1 MFVIGLTGG
10 IGSGKSTVASI
21 FVNLGIEVIN
31 ADQLARDVVE
41 PGSPALVTIVERY
54 GQDIL
59 QEDGSL
65 NRSQLRE
72 IVFADANEREW
83 LEQLTHPLITQLIK
97 DQLRAVSSPYAIL
110 ESPLLIE
117 TDQKEL
123 VDRILVID
131 IFEET
136 QLQRTLARD
145 DSTEAT
151 IKAIVNSQIPREQRL
166 EAADDIVDNSAK
178 FGATEREVLRLHDQ
192 YLLMANAQCPNH
204 ES

>member
-54 GQDIL
+54 GEYIL

-83 LEQLTHPLITQLIK
+83 LEQLTHPLIAQLIK

-131 IFEET
+131 IVEET

>member
-21 FVNLGIEVIN
+21 FTNLGIEVID
-31 ADQLARDVVE
+31 ADQLARDVVK
-41 PGSPALVTIVERY
+41 PGSPALATIAQRY
-54 GQDIL
+54 GNSIL

-65 NRSQLRE
+65 NRSKLRE
-72 IVFADANEREW
+72 IIFSDTSEREW
-83 LEQLTHPLITQLIK
+83 LEQLTHPMIAQLMK
-97 DQLRAVSSPYAIL
+97 DQLQAVSSPYAIL

-131 IFEET
+131 IVEET

-145 DSTEAT
+145 DSAEGT
-151 IKAIVNSQIPREQRL
+151 IKAIINSQIPRELRL
-166 EAADDIVDNSAK
+166 EAADDVVDNSAK
-178 FGATEREVLRLHDQ
+178 FEATEREILRLHEQ
-192 YLLMANAQCPNH
+192 YLLMANA
-204 ES
+204 

>member
-21 FVNLGIEVIN
+21 FANLGIRVIN

-41 PGSPALVTIVERY
+41 HGSPALATIVERY
-54 GQDIL
+54 GNDIL

-65 NRSQLRE
+65 NRSELRE
-72 IVFADANEREW
+72 IVFTNVSEREW
-83 LEQLTHPLITQLIK
+83 LEQLTHPLIAQLIK
-97 DQLRAVSSPYAIL
+97 DQLQAVSSPYTIL

-117 TDQKEL
+117 TNQKEL

-131 IFEET
+131 IVEET

-145 DSTEAT
+145 DSAQAT
-151 IKAIVNSQIPREQRL
+151 IKAIINSQIPREQRL
-166 EAADDIVDNSAK
+166 EAADDVVDNS
-178 FGATEREVLRLHDQ
+178 GNLEATEREILRLHEQ
-192 YLLMANAQCPNH
+192 YLLLAKA
-204 ES
+204 

>member
-54 GQDIL
+54 GEYIL

-83 LEQLTHPLITQLIK
+83 LEQLTHPLIAQLIK

-131 IFEET
+131 IVEET

-178 FGATEREVLRLHDQ
+178 FEATEREVLRLHDQ
-192 YLLMANAQCPNH
+192 YLLMANA
-204 ES
+204 

>member
-21 FVNLGIEVIN
+21 FANLGIEVIN
-31 ADQLARDVVE
+31 ADQLARDAVE
-41 PGSPALVTIVERY
+41 PGSPTLATIAERY
-54 GQDIL
+54 GDYIL

-65 NRSQLRE
+65 NRSLLRE
-72 IVFADANEREW
+72 IVFADAREREW
-83 LEQLTHPLITQLIK
+83 LERLTHPLIAQLMK
-97 DQLRAVSSPYAIL
+97 DQLQAVSSPYAIL

-131 IFEET
+131 IVEET

-145 DSTEAT
+145 DSAEAT
-151 IKAIVNSQIPREQRL
+151 ITVSYTHLTLPTI
-166 EAADDIVDNSAK
+166 
-178 FGATEREVLRLHDQ
+178 
-192 YLLMANAQCPNH
+192 LLV
-204 ES
+204 

>member
-21 FVNLGIEVIN
+21 FANLGIEVIN
-31 ADQLARDVVE
+31 ADQLARDAVE
-41 PGSPALVTIVERY
+41 PGSPTLATIAERY
-54 GQDIL
+54 GDYIL

-65 NRSQLRE
+65 NRSLLRE
-72 IVFADANEREW
+72 IVFADAREREW
-83 LEQLTHPLITQLIK
+83 LERLTHPLIAQLMK
-97 DQLRAVSSPYAIL
+97 DQLQAVSSPYAIL

-131 IFEET
+131 IVEET

-145 DSTEAT
+145 DSAEAT
-151 IKAIVNSQIPREQRL
+151 IKAIINSQIPRKQRL
-166 EAADDIVDNSAK
+166 EAADDVVDNSAK
-178 FGATEREVLRLHDQ
+178 FEVTEREILRLHEQ
-192 YLLMANAQCPNH
+192 YLLMANA
-204 ES
+204 

>member
-1 MFVIGLTGG
+1 M
-10 IGSGKSTVASI
+10 
-21 FVNLGIEVIN
+21 
-31 ADQLARDVVE
+31 QLE
-41 PGSPALVTIVERY
+41 
-54 GQDIL
+54 
-59 QEDGSL
+59 
-65 NRSQLRE
+65 
-72 IVFADANEREW
+72 
-83 LEQLTHPLITQLIK
+83 K
-97 DQLRAVSSPYAIL
+97 
-110 ESPLLIE
+110 
-117 TDQKEL
+117 K
-123 VDRILVID
+123 ILVID

>member
-54 GQDIL
+54 GEYIL

-83 LEQLTHPLITQLIK
+83 LEQLTHPLIAQLIK

-131 IFEET
+131 IVEET

-178 FGATEREVLRLHDQ
+178 FEATEREVLRLHEQ
-192 YLLMANAQCPNH
+192 YLLMANA
-204 ES
+204 

>member
-54 GQDIL
+54 GEYIL
-59 QEDGSL
+59 QEDDSL

-72 IVFADANEREW
+72 IVFTDANEREW
-83 LEQLTHPLITQLIK
+83 LEQLTHPLIAQLIK

-131 IFEET
+131 IVEET

-151 IKAIVNSQIPREQRL
+151 IKAIINSQIPREQRL

-178 FGATEREVLRLHDQ
+178 FEATEREILRLHKQ
-192 YLLMANAQCPNH
+192 YLLMANV
-204 ES
+204 

>member
-131 IFEET
+131 IVEET

>member
-41 PGSPALVTIVERY
+41 PGSPTLVTIVERY
-54 GQDIL
+54 GEYIL
-59 QEDGSL
+59 QEDDSL

-83 LEQLTHPLITQLIK
+83 LEQLTHPLIAQLIK

-131 IFEET
+131 IVEET

-145 DSTEAT
+145 DSKEAT
-151 IKAIVNSQIPREQRL
+151 IKAIINSQIPREQRL
-166 EAADDIVDNSAK
+166 EAADDRVDNSAK
-178 FGATEREVLRLHDQ
+178 FEATEREILRLHKQ
-192 YLLMANAQCPNH
+192 YLLMANV
-204 ES
+204 

>member
-21 FVNLGIEVIN
+21 FANLGIEVIN

-54 GQDIL
+54 GDYIL

-65 NRSQLRE
+65 NRSLLRE
-72 IVFADANEREW
+72 IVFADAREREW
-83 LEQLTHPLITQLIK
+83 LERLTHPLIAQLMK
-97 DQLRAVSSPYAIL
+97 DQLQAVSSPYAIL

-117 TDQKEL
+117 TNQKEL

-131 IFEET
+131 IVEET

-145 DSTEAT
+145 DSAEAT
-151 IKAIVNSQIPREQRL
+151 IKAIINSQIPRKQRL
-166 EAADDIVDNSAK
+166 EAADDVVDNSAK
-178 FGATEREVLRLHDQ
+178 FEATEREILRLHAQ
-192 YLLMANAQCPNH
+192 YLLMANA
-204 ES
+204 

>member
-1 MFVIGLTGG
+1 MLVIGLTGG

-21 FVNLGIEVIN
+21 FANLGIQVIN

-41 PGSPALVTIVERY
+41 HGSPALAAIVERY
-54 GQDIL
+54 GENIL
-59 QEDGSL
+59 LEDGSL
-65 NRSQLRE
+65 NRSDLRE
-72 IVFADANEREW
+72 IVFANVSEREW
-83 LEQLTHPLITQLIK
+83 LEQLTHPLIAQLMK
-97 DQLRAVSSPYAIL
+97 DQLQAVSSPYAIL

-131 IFEET
+131 IVEDT

-145 DSTEAT
+145 NSAETT
-151 IKAIVNSQIPREQRL
+151 IKAIINSQIPREQRL

-178 FGATEREVLRLHDQ
+178 FEATEREILRLHKK
-192 YLLMANAQCPNH
+192 YLLMANA
-204 ES
+204 